1 MNGLRRG
8 HLSDHFEGVA
18 VKRLSA
24 VEADSSRSNQH
35 EYNGVNQLKAILGET
50 QPVRFPTRF
59 IWLGEEQEA
68 VSEDGALTWY
78 DSRANHPTRSEY
90 RLYFPT
96 TPVSELAQA
105 GDTLFL
111 AKRTDGTVMVII
123 TPAGS
128 TMQNQLLWLF
138 GLDEQPTLRFE
149 TQPVQGDAS
158 AKLDFAG
165 RFILDELGIEAVEP
179 EADRLDA
186 ILARFG
192 LRFPTTREFST
203 FARESLPEV
212 DARDDPDAVLMAWI
226 EQEELLFRRLERH
239 LVADRLKAGFA
250 AGEAADVD
258 GFLAFSLSVQN
269 RRKARA
275 GQSLENHLEALFSAR
290 GIAFGRGVETE
301 NRNKPD
307 FLFPGAVAYRDRAY
321 PSDKLT
327 MLGAKSTCKDRWRQV
342 LSEAARIND
351 KHLLTLEPGISENQ
365 TDEMQAKRLQLVLPT
380 RLHDTYRPSQ
390 QGWLMSLASFLQLV
404 QARQVG

>member
-24 VEADSSRSNQH
+24 VEADTSRSNQH
-35 EYNGVNQLKAILGET
+35 EYNGVNQLKAILGEA
-50 QPVRFPTRF
+50 QPARFPTRF

-68 VSEDGALTWY
+68 VSEDGTLTWY

-96 TPVSELAQA
+96 TPVSELARA
-105 GDTLFL
+105 GDTLFI
-111 AKRTDGTVMVII
+111 AKRTDGTAMVVI

-138 GLDEQPTLRFE
+138 GLDDQPTLRFE
-149 TQPVQGDAS
+149 AQQVQGDAS
-158 AKLDFAG
+158 AELDFAA

-186 ILARFG
+186 ILSRFG

-203 FARESLPEV
+203 FARDSLSEV

-226 EQEELLFRRLERH
+226 EREELLFRRLERH

-250 AGEAADVD
+250 AGEVADVD

-269 RRKARA
+269 RRKSRA
-275 GQSLENHLEALFSAR
+275 GQSLENHLEALFTAR

-307 FLFPGAVAYRDRAY
+307 FLFPGGTAYRNAAY
-321 PSDKLT
+321 PSERLT

-342 LSEAARIND
+342 LSEAARIED

-365 TDEMQAKRLQLVLPT
+365 TDEMRAKRLHLVLPS
-380 RLHDTYRPSQ
+380 RLHGTYRPAQ
-390 QGWLMSLASFLQLV
+390 QGWLMSLAGFLDLV
-404 QARQVG
+404 QSRQS